1 MYSGAQQ
8 YSQSLQESLV
18 QVKMKMLVLVTLKK
32 ILTSKS
38 LLKHKKQSMIHTSEH
53 FKYTRK
59 PERCKNLP
67 SCSEGLFA
75 VRVQLLGSLHNL
87 D

>member
-32 ILTSKS
+32 ILTSKA
-38 LLKHKKQSMIHTSEH
+38 LLKHKKQSMI
-53 FKYTRK
+53 
-59 PERCKNLP
+59 L
-67 SCSEGLFA
+67 
-75 VRVQLLGSLHNL
+75 
-87 D
+87 